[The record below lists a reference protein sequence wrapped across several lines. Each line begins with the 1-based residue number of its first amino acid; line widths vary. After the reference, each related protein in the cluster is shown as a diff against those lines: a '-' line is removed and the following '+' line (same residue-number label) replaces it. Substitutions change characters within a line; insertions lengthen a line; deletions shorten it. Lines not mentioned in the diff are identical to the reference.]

1 MTRTVAQRAQPPQQ
15 ELRRLAAPI
24 LRQVTEHPFWAGLRT
39 GTLVPEALWYFAE
52 QDAHHVVPT
61 YARALARCAAVAEL
75 TPHASLLC
83 SAAQA
88 TFKSLSRLEGE
99 LVRLAGELIQVED
112 EVGGPQRA
120 ARSAVGP
127 AVHGYTSF
135 MLAAPVTSFSAGLG
149 GLLPMTWFHL
159 WVSQDLRRRTDPG
172 SRYAAWI
179 DQFCAYDGY
188 QDYVAAYLGMVD
200 DEAGRCSAGEWD
212 QLVAYFYAAAC
223 HEFAFADAAWHQQQ
237 WPA

>member
-1 MTRTVAQRAQPPQQ
+1 VAQHAQPPQQ
-15 ELRRLAAPI
+15 QLRGLAAPI
-24 LRQVTEHPFWAGLRT
+24 LWQVTEHPFWAGLRT
-39 GTLVPEALWYFAE
+39 GTLAPEALWYFAE
-52 QDAHHVVPT
+52 QDAHYVVPT
-61 YARALARCAAVAEL
+61 YARALAQCAAVAEF

-88 TFKSLSRLEGE
+88 TFGSLPRLEGE

-112 EVGGPQRA
+112 EVGGPHWA
-120 ARSAVGP
+120 ARSAAGP
-127 AVHGYTSF
+127 TVHGYTSF

-159 WVSQDLRRRTDPG
+159 WVSRDLRRRTDPG

-188 QDYVAAYLGMVD
+188 EDYVAAYLGMVD
-200 DEAGRCSAGEWD
+200 DEAGRCSTREWD
-212 QLVAYFYAAAC
+212 QLIAHFRAAAR
-223 HEFAFADAAWHQQQ
+223 HELAFADAAWHQQR
-237 WPA
+237 WSA

>member
-1 MTRTVAQRAQPPQQ
+1 V
-15 ELRRLAAPI
+15 API

-39 GTLVPEALWYFAE
+39 GTLASGALWYFAE
-52 QDAHHVVPT
+52 QDTHHVVPT

-88 TFKSLSRLEGE
+88 TFGSLPRLEGE
-99 LVRLAGELIQVED
+99 LMRLAGE
-112 EVGGPQRA
+112 VGAPQCPACSA
-120 ARSAVGP
+120 AGP

-159 WVSQDLRRRTDPG
+159 WISQDLRRRTDPG

-188 QDYVAAYLGMVD
+188 EDYVAAYLGMVD

-212 QLVAYFYAAAC
+212 QLVAYFSAAAC
-223 HEFAFADAAWHQQQ
+223 YELAFADAAWHRQQ
-237 WPA
+237 WSA